1 MATRRTPAPRP
12 ASAPAPQD
20 HQSKADAEEEST
32 VVTVELDGREIRADM
47 AAFANMR
54 LMRKVRKED
63 IDALIELFESVFPD
77 LDQIEQDF
85 NLTTYGEYAEFMQ
98 RVQEQVPNS

>member
-12 ASAPAPQD
+12 ATAPAPQD
-20 HQSKADAEEEST
+20 HQPKADAEEST
-32 VVTVELDGREIRADM
+32 VVTVELDGHEIRADM